1 MDFDSIITFLFLI
14 AFFILPG
21 ILKQIK
27 AAKAKNTTP
36 KEAKKKPSLF
46 DKIGEKIQQFVRE
59 LEQQAQQQRQT
70 GNDQS
75 SPSQNRPAQNDPWDA
90 FKEDEASHFDFET
103 LDQEDNSFT
112 DQEPELFE
120 NKIQTQKSSVRK
132 ELIDS
137 SREDR
142 KIKTI
147 KKPITRKTPT
157 IQPPIQAKYIFK
169 SNPLQNAVIWS
180 EILGKPVGL
189 KE

>member
-1 MDFDSIITFLFLI
+1 MDFDSIITFFFLL

-27 AAKAKNTTP
+27 AAKAKTTTP
-36 KEAKKKPSLF
+36 KKAPKNPSLF

-59 LEQQAQQQRQT
+59 LEQQAQQQRQA

-75 SPSQNRPAQNDPWDA
+75 LPSQNRPEQNEPWDA

-103 LDQEDNSFT
+103 LDQEDSSFA
-112 DQEPELFE
+112 DQEPGLFE
-120 NKIQTQKSSVRK
+120 SKIPTPKSSVRK

-147 KKPITRKTPT
+147 KKPITRKAPT
-157 IQPPIQAKYIFK
+157 IQRPIQAKYIFK
-169 SNPLQNAVIWS
+169 ANPLQNAVIWS

-189 KE
+189 KN